1 MLIEF
6 GKNSSRKKRK
16 WRDWGHI
23 ISGRRLF
30 SSGRNR
36 KEYLYGKTIRIT
48 FTSQENK
55 TKVRVAQPHTVSVI
69 GSGGGVCSRPEGA
82 LAIFYIF
89 LTLQPSIFL
98 PIF

>member
-1 MLIEF
+1 LNLVKIPAVE
-6 GKNSSRKKRK
+6 RT

-30 SSGRNR
+30 FRPQPEGIS
-36 KEYLYGKTIRIT
+36 LWKTIRIP
-48 FTSQENK
+48 FPSQENK
-55 TKVRVAQPHTVSVI
+55 TKVRVAQPRTVSVI

-82 LAIFYIF
+82 RDLLYFF
-89 LTLQPSIFL
+89 TLPSIFL